1 MIRRA
6 GRWARG
12 RFAGESGGP
21 VATGY
26 RAARR
31 GLSLLRPS
39 RPPVPLRSWLREGS
53 PPVAFP
59 ADEAERLAE
68 ARRMRRAARAWLAC
82 AAAAALPLAAASFLA
97 GPIYALFT
105 LVAAAAMAPM
115 ALFCGWMATALEENR
130 PLTPAEYLRRCSALL
145 PPR

>member
-1 MIRRA
+1 
-6 GRWARG
+6 
-12 RFAGESGGP
+12 
-21 VATGY
+21 
-26 RAARR
+26 
-31 GLSLLRPS
+31 
-39 RPPVPLRSWLREGS
+39 
-53 PPVAFP
+53 
-59 ADEAERLAE
+59 
-68 ARRMRRAARAWLAC
+68 MRRAARAWLAC